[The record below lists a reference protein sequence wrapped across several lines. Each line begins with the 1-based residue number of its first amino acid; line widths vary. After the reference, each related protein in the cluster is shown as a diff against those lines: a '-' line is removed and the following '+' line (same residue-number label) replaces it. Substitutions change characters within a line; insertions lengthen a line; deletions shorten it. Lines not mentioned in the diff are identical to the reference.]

1 MEKIFTPN
9 KWFVAFCGLL
19 VVVFLSLKWVI
30 NMRIAD
36 EAKEIGQEI
45 FTWKWDS
52 LNWQSSA
59 EMTGA
64 EVLRVTDTDAIVKVQ
79 GKQVLTRSSGDGQNE
94 AGQPK
99 REVVDCGAT
108 LTFYKSSN
116 KWKLGKVE
124 LQ

>member
-19 VVVFLSLKWVI
+19 VLVFLSLKWVI
-30 NMRIAD
+30 NTRIAD

-45 FTWKWDS
+45 FTWSWDS
-52 LNWQSSA
+52 QHWKSSA

-79 GKQVLTRSSGDGQNE
+79 GKQVLTQLGGDGQSV
-94 AGQPK
+94 AGAPK
-99 REVVDCGAT
+99 SEVVDCSAT